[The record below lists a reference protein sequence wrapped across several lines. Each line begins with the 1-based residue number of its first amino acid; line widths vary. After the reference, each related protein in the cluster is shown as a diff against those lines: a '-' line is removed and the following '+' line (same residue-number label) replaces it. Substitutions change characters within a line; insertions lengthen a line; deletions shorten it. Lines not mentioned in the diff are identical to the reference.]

1 MQWRLGCNVLAAL
14 VLAILLVGAPSSAV
28 AQDGRF
34 YLGGSFGQAEAEG
47 ICDDIRTL
55 VTGIGT
61 VSSCDE
67 KDSAWK
73 LFGGYQ
79 INRNVAIEA
88 SYFDY
93 GAIAANGQTFGVPFS
108 VNGDATAFG
117 VAAVGMLP
125 LSNQFSLFGKLGL
138 LRTEID
144 VTAAGIGGTASESES
159 DTGLHIGIGAM
170 FDVSQNFSVRAEW
183 ERNDEAEVDMMSIGI
198 QVRF

>member
-1 MQWRLGCNVLAAL
+1 MRLRLGGVLASLVMGGAL
-14 VLAILLVGAPSSAV
+14 VSAPSMGM
-28 AQDGRF
+28 AQDSRF

-47 ICDDIRTL
+47 LCDDIRTL

-93 GAIAANGQTFGVPFS
+93 GSITANGQTFGVPFR

-117 VAAVGMLP
+117 VAALGMLP
-125 LSNQFSLFGKLGL
+125 LSNQLSLFGKLGL
-138 LRTEID
+138 LRTEVD
-144 VTAAGIGGTASESES
+144 VTAAGIGGAASESES
-159 DTGLHIGIGAM
+159 DTGLHIGVGAM
-170 FDVSQNFSVRAEW
+170 FDVTRTFSIRAEW
-183 ERNDEAEVDMMSIGI
+183 ERNDEAEVDMMSIGV
-198 QVRF
+198 QFRF

>member
-1 MQWRLGCNVLAAL
+1 MQLHLRGNVLATLVMGGAL
-14 VLAILLVGAPSSAV
+14 LGMPSMGM

-93 GAIAANGQTFGVPFS
+93 GSITANGQTFGVPFS

-125 LSNQFSLFGKLGL
+125 LS
-138 LRTEID
+138 
-144 VTAAGIGGTASESES
+144 
-159 DTGLHIGIGAM
+159 
-170 FDVSQNFSVRAEW
+170 
-183 ERNDEAEVDMMSIGI
+183 
-198 QVRF
+198 